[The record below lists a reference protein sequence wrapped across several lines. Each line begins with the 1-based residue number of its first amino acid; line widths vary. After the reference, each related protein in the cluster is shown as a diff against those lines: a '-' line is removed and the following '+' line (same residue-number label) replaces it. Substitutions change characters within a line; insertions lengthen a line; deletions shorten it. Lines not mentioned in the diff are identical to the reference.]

1 MAGFLPDEG
10 ETFIAEYVLKQTT
23 TDRGTGLELGLFTNA
38 SVDETITAASLAE
51 PSGAGYTRKTLT
63 DGSWTVSGDTGSY
76 AQQTFTAGGD
86 WTGDVRGYFVATTGT
101 TPRILAI
108 EVDPNGP
115 YTIKEDDT
123 YKVTP
128 SITVA

>member
-10 ETFIAEYVLKQTT
+10 ENFIANLILKKTD
-23 TDRGTGLELGLFTNA
+23 TDRGTGLDLGLFTNS
-38 SVDETITAASLAE
+38 SVSEATTEASLTE
-51 PSGAGYTRKTLT
+51 PTGTGYARKTLA
-63 DGSWTVSGDTGSY
+63 DGSWTVTGDTGAY

-86 WTGDVRGYFVATTGT
+86 WTGDVYGYFIATKGT
-101 TPRILAI
+101 TPRIIAI

-115 YTIKEDDT
+115 YTIKENDT

-128 SITVA
+128 NITVA

>member
-10 ETFIAEYVLKQTT
+10 ETFIAEYVLKKTA
-23 TDRGTGLELGLFTNA
+23 TDRGTGLELGLFTN
-38 SVDETITAASLAE
+38 STVNETTKESDLTE
-51 PSGAGYTRKTLT
+51 PTGTGYARKTLT

-86 WTGDVRGYFVATTGT
+86 WTGDVRGYFIATTGT

-115 YTIKEDDT
+115 YTIKDADT

>member
-10 ETFIAEYVLKQTT
+10 ENFIANLILKKTD
-23 TDRGTGLELGLFTNA
+23 TDRGTGLDLGLFTNS
-38 SVDETITAASLAE
+38 SVSEAITEATITE
-51 PSGAGYTRKTLT
+51 PTGIGYARKTLT
-63 DGSWTVSGDTGSY
+63 DGSWTVTGDTGSY

-86 WTGDVRGYFVATTGT
+86 WTGDVYGYFIATKGT
-101 TPRILAI
+101 TPRIIAI

-115 YTIKEDDT
+115 YTIKENDT

-128 SITVA
+128 NITVA

>member
-10 ETFIAEYVLKQTT
+10 ETFVAEYVLKQTT
-23 TDRGTGLELGLFTNA
+23 TDRGTGLELGLFTN
-38 SVDETITAASLAE
+38 STVNETTKESDLTE
-51 PSGAGYTRKTLT
+51 PTGTGYARKTLT